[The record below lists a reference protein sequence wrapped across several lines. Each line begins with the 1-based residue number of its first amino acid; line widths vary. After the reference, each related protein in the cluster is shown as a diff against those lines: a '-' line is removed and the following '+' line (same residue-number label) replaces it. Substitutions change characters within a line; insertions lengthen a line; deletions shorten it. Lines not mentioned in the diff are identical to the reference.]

1 MWFGK
6 SEGRGESI
14 ALSSLRVRGA
24 VPSSQATVTTLRTSD
39 LDFGQGLGPE
49 HPDMGLWS
57 QAMGRM
63 SERLV
68 GSPLAAGRS
77 ERVEKLGANA

>member
-6 SEGRGESI
+6 SEGRSESI
-14 ALSSLRVRGA
+14 AFSSLRARGA
-24 VPSSQATVTTLRTSD
+24 VPSSQATVTTLRKSD

-49 HPDMGLWS
+49 HPGMGLWS

-68 GSPLAAGRS
+68 GSPLAA
-77 ERVEKLGANA
+77 ERWRGLEKLGANA